1 MLTIEEI
8 INIAESKETQ
18 VRLRNSLITSYLGG
32 DGETSHTHLREAY
45 ENRNP
50 GSWGAIYVN
59 FNPTGDFYLSGRG
72 EYEGLELEIINE
84 LKEEELCCF

>member
-18 VRLRNSLITSYLGG
+18 ARLRNSLITSFLGG

-50 GSWGAIYVN
+50 GSWGAIYVSLSSK
-59 FNPTGDFYLSGRG
+59 GDFYLKGRG
-72 EYEGLELEIINE
+72 EYEGLEIEITNT
-84 LKEEELCCF
+84 LKEEELCY